1 MRTNTIKVVDEEDID
16 VGDDCP
22 EVAGAVVGEAVVAA
36 EVVGA
41 EGTGVCAT

>member
-16 VGDDCP
+16 VGDDANAD
-22 EVAGAVVGEAVVAA
+22 VVGAVAGEAVVAA

-41 EGTGVCAT
+41 